1 MGEHRAPLTMSSI
14 RVVRVVEGG
23 MERVTIEADDGQ
35 LLEVSLG
42 ESGGSDPSSFLGQ
55 GQLARS
61 FGCTVTGDGTS
72 FEREV
77 TVGNKIRC
85 GSQVRTV
92 VSIASRSTLVVDEPF
107 NPPITTNQGYN
118 IEGGAAKAA
127 SAYRVRTVKG
137 GADAEL
143 GTLPAAGAVVD
154 HGNLTLSW
162 TGLRFIFSTA
172 DALHNFLA
180 ALPSMKTQAIFSGGA
195 APMPQSPAP
204 GGVGSPS
211 TERIKE
217 LSDRLESLRSELVS
231 ERARPSPGGP
241 VPGGQPMPGPAYAP
255 VYPTPSPV
263 PPPRALNVQPSP
275 SQNRIDQL
283 ADQLSTLRAELD
295 SNRGGQL
302 AAVPAPGPGAASPQF
317 AYARPGNMPPAAVP
331 TTVQGV
337 YEAPG
342 DFNSPSKVRVVT
354 VNDTLQ
360 RVQDAF
366 TNERRINDEV
376 ANSKLLVVDNLI
388 TQTAALRVK
397 KIDEIRDLADK
408 FVDELNRM
416 REEDKV
422 REMVYADLFFQTKT
436 ALQRAIQEEEDQRK
450 LLEEGLQL
458 QITDM
463 MDAIKVEID
472 RDNRERERSEEARR
486 EKFQRDAL
494 KIRET
499 LDDDRAKRIEA
510 AATLSK
516 AMDDQFADL
525 QYNVDNERQDLKDLD
540 TRMTTEIQSRLTQI
554 ELELQQE
561 VEDRTYVQDKRE
573 DLVKEGLQLIKEKLT
588 NEQNHRGLSYDR
600 ILKKIDLDISQTS
613 ANIRSQ
619 TMMRESSESS
629 LIHVMENLAIQVK
642 EELKAEK
649 LERKKTDVGLIRVLE
664 DTFTTYN

>member
-1 MGEHRAPLTMSSI
+1 
-14 RVVRVVEGG
+14 
-23 MERVTIEADDGQ
+23 
-35 LLEVSLG
+35 
-42 ESGGSDPSSFLGQ
+42 
-55 GQLARS
+55 
-61 FGCTVTGDGTS
+61 
-72 FEREV
+72 
-77 TVGNKIRC
+77 
-85 GSQVRTV
+85 
-92 VSIASRSTLVVDEPF
+92 
-107 NPPITTNQGYN
+107 
-118 IEGGAAKAA
+118 
-127 SAYRVRTVKG
+127 
-137 GADAEL
+137 
-143 GTLPAAGAVVD
+143 
-154 HGNLTLSW
+154 
-162 TGLRFIFSTA
+162 
-172 DALHNFLA
+172 
-180 ALPSMKTQAIFSGGA
+180 
-195 APMPQSPAP
+195 
-204 GGVGSPS
+204 
-211 TERIKE
+211 
-217 LSDRLESLRSELVS
+217 
-231 ERARPSPGGP
+231 
-241 VPGGQPMPGPAYAP
+241 
-255 VYPTPSPV
+255 
-263 PPPRALNVQPSP
+263 
-275 SQNRIDQL
+275 
-283 ADQLSTLRAELD
+283 
-295 SNRGGQL
+295 
-302 AAVPAPGPGAASPQF
+302 
-317 AYARPGNMPPAAVP
+317 MPPAAVP

-337 YEAPG
+337 GSVPAE
-342 DFNSPSKVRVVT
+342 FFSPSKARVHS
-354 VNDTLQ
+354 VNDTLA

-388 TQTAALRVK
+388 TQTAALRIK
-397 KIDEIRDLADK
+397 KIDEIRDLADR

-436 ALQRAIQEEEDQRK
+436 ALQRAIQEEEDARK

-499 LDDDRAKRIEA
+499 LDDDRAKRVEA
-510 AATLSK
+510 SATLSK

-525 QYNVDNERQDLKDLD
+525 QYNMDNERQDLKDLD
-540 TRMTTEIQSRLTQI
+540 TRMTTEITSRLTAI

-642 EELKAEK
+642 EELKSEK

>member
-1 MGEHRAPLTMSSI
+1 M
-14 RVVRVVEGG
+14 
-23 MERVTIEADDGQ
+23 
-35 LLEVSLG
+35 
-42 ESGGSDPSSFLGQ
+42 
-55 GQLARS
+55 
-61 FGCTVTGDGTS
+61 
-72 FEREV
+72 
-77 TVGNKIRC
+77 
-85 GSQVRTV
+85 
-92 VSIASRSTLVVDEPF
+92 
-107 NPPITTNQGYN
+107 
-118 IEGGAAKAA
+118 AAA
-127 SAYRVRTVKG
+127 
-137 GADAEL
+137 
-143 GTLPAAGAVVD
+143 
-154 HGNLTLSW
+154 
-162 TGLRFIFSTA
+162 
-172 DALHNFLA
+172 
-180 ALPSMKTQAIFSGGA
+180 
-195 APMPQSPAP
+195 
-204 GGVGSPS
+204 
-211 TERIKE
+211 
-217 LSDRLESLRSELVS
+217 
-231 ERARPSPGGP
+231 
-241 VPGGQPMPGPAYAP
+241 
-255 VYPTPSPV
+255 
-263 PPPRALNVQPSP
+263 
-275 SQNRIDQL
+275 
-283 ADQLSTLRAELD
+283 
-295 SNRGGQL
+295 
-302 AAVPAPGPGAASPQF
+302 PQF
-317 AYARPGNMPPAAVP
+317 AYARPGNMPPSAVP
-331 TTVQGV
+331 TTVQGLAGV
-337 YEAPG
+337 PG
-342 DFNSPSKVRVVT
+342 DFNSPSKVRTVT

-397 KIDEIRDLADK
+397 KIDEIRDLADR

-499 LDDDRAKRIEA
+499 LDDDRSKRIEA

-642 EELKAEK
+642 EELKSEK
-649 LERKKTDVGLIRVLE
+649 VERKKTDVGLIRVLE

>member
-1 MGEHRAPLTMSSI
+1 
-14 RVVRVVEGG
+14 V
-23 MERVTIEADDGQ
+23 IEADDGQ
-35 LLEVSLG
+35 LVQVSLEEPKDG
-42 ESGGSDPSSFLGQ
+42 ESSSFLGQ

-77 TVGNKIRC
+77 TGGNKIRC
-85 GSQVRTV
+85 GTQARTV

-107 NPPITTNQGYN
+107 NPPITSNQSYH
-118 IEGGAAKAA
+118 IEGGGSKSAG
-127 SAYRVRTVKG
+127 AYRVRSVKG
-137 GADAEL
+137 SADAEL

-154 HGNLTLSW
+154 HANLTLGWS
-162 TGLRFIFSTA
+162 GLRFVFPSA
-172 DALHNFLA
+172 ESLHAFLS
-180 ALPSMKTQAIFSGGA
+180 ALPAMKTQAIFSGGPTPSSPGPSGGA
-195 APMPQSPAP
+195 A
-204 GGVGSPS
+204 SPS
-211 TERIKE
+211 TERIAE
-217 LSDRLESLRSELVS
+217 LSARLDSLRSELVS
-231 ERARPSPGGP
+231 ERGRGAASPAP
-241 VPGGQPMPGPAYAP
+241 AP
-255 VYPTPSPV
+255 VYAPTPSPA
-263 PPPRALNVQPSP
+263 PPPRALAGMEASP
-275 SQNRIDQL
+275 SQSRIDQL
-283 ADQLSTLRAELD
+283 ADQLSTLRHELD
-295 SNRGGQL
+295 TNRAGTL
-302 AAVPAPGPGAASPQF
+302 APAAPAPGAPQF
-317 AYARPGNMPPAAVP
+317 AYARPANLPPSAVP

-337 YEAPG
+337 AAAPA
-342 DFNSPSKVRVVT
+342 DFFSPSKARVHS
-354 VNDTLQ
+354 VNDTLA

-388 TQTAALRVK
+388 TQTAALRIK
-397 KIDEIRDLADK
+397 KIDEIRDLADR

-436 ALQRAIQEEEDQRK
+436 ALQRAIQEEEDARK
-450 LLEEGLQL
+450 VLEEGLQL

-525 QYNVDNERQDLKDLD
+525 QYNIDNERQDLKDLD
-540 TRMTTEIQSRLTQI
+540 TRMTTEIQSRLTAI

-588 NEQNHRGLSYDR
+588 NEQNHRGLSFDR

>member
-1 MGEHRAPLTMSSI
+1 M
-14 RVVRVVEGG
+14 
-23 MERVTIEADDGQ
+23 
-35 LLEVSLG
+35 
-42 ESGGSDPSSFLGQ
+42 
-55 GQLARS
+55 
-61 FGCTVTGDGTS
+61 
-72 FEREV
+72 
-77 TVGNKIRC
+77 
-85 GSQVRTV
+85 
-92 VSIASRSTLVVDEPF
+92 
-107 NPPITTNQGYN
+107 
-118 IEGGAAKAA
+118 AAAEMTATAA
-127 SAYRVRTVKG
+127 
-137 GADAEL
+137 
-143 GTLPAAGAVVD
+143 PAA
-154 HGNLTLSW
+154 
-162 TGLRFIFSTA
+162 
-172 DALHNFLA
+172 A
-180 ALPSMKTQAIFSGGA
+180 A
-195 APMPQSPAP
+195 
-204 GGVGSPS
+204 
-211 TERIKE
+211 
-217 LSDRLESLRSELVS
+217 
-231 ERARPSPGGP
+231 
-241 VPGGQPMPGPAYAP
+241 
-255 VYPTPSPV
+255 
-263 PPPRALNVQPSP
+263 PSP
-275 SQNRIDQL
+275 SQSRIDQL
-283 ADQLSTLRAELD
+283 SSQLSTLRAELEQ
-295 SNRGGQL
+295 SRAGAPASAGAVAPFQGQ
-302 AAVPAPGPGAASPQF
+302 APTY
-317 AYARPGNMPPAAVP
+317 AYARPANVPPAATQ
-331 TTVQGV
+331 TTIEGVQA
-337 YEAPG
+337 APG
-342 DFNSPSKVRVVT
+342 DFSSPSIVRVTT
-354 VNDTLQ
+354 VNDTLA

-388 TQTAALRVK
+388 TQTAALRIK

-436 ALQRAIQEEEDQRK
+436 ALQRAMQEEEDQRK

-499 LDDDRAKRIEA
+499 LDDDRSKRIEA
-510 AATLSK
+510 SATLST
-516 AMDDQFADL
+516 ATEDQLADT

-540 TRMTTEIQSRLTQI
+540 TRMATEILSRLTAI

-600 ILKKIDLDISQTS
+600 ILKKLDLDISQSS

-629 LIHVMENLAIQVK
+629 LIHVMENLSIQIK
-642 EELKAEK
+642 EELKSEK
-649 LERKKTDVGLIRVLE
+649 VERKKTDVGLIRVLE

>member
-1 MGEHRAPLTMSSI
+1 
-14 RVVRVVEGG
+14 V
-23 MERVTIEADDGQ
+23 Q
-35 LLEVSLG
+35 LEES
-42 ESGGSDPSSFLGQ
+42 SGGDSSSFLGQ

-107 NPPITTNQGYN
+107 NPPVTSNQGYN
-118 IEGGAAKAA
+118 VEGGSAKGAN
-127 SAYRVRTVKG
+127 SYRVRTVKG
-137 GADAEL
+137 SADAEL
-143 GTLPAAGAVVD
+143 GSLPAAGAVVD
-154 HGNLTLSW
+154 HANLSLSW
-162 TGLRFIFSTA
+162 SGLRFVFSTA
-172 DALHNFLA
+172 EALHNFLA
-180 ALPSMKTQAIFSGGA
+180 ALPSMKTQAIFSGAG
-195 APMPQSPAP
+195 PMPPSPAAGP
-204 GGVGSPS
+204 GAGSPS

-217 LSDRLESLRSELVS
+217 LSDRLESLRTELVS
-231 ERARPSPGGP
+231 ERGAQPASAA
-241 VPGGQPMPGPAYAP
+241 PMPMYA
-255 VYPTPSPV
+255 PTPSPL

-295 SNRGGQL
+295 GGRGAQPGQMQ
-302 AAVPAPGPGAASPQF
+302 AMPQSAPQY
-317 AYARPGNMPPAAVP
+317 AYARPSNMPPSAMP

-337 YEAPG
+337 GAAPG

-388 TQTAALRVK
+388 TQTAALRIK
-397 KIDEIRDLADK
+397 KIDEIRDLADR

-499 LDDDRAKRIEA
+499 LDDDRSKRIEA

-540 TRMTTEIQSRLTQI
+540 TRMTTEIQSRLTAI